1 MSRPEYPRSIPNFW
15 PHCRPT
21 FKKRFWLSKG
31 LSNRDKLLKPTLRPQ
46 LILVNS
52 CKPCQVKF
60 PAITLNFS
68 LSLLLLNVLT
78 KKIGSIFKCDELAS
92 RTSKDLVFLPSCL
105 EAKSLQKPKSWQT
118 DQYQCKQRIP
128 PEKILLKN
136 PPKNLSSKEILQ
148 KNPPDKSPKKILQKS
163 SKNPKSSQKISKQFL
178 KIFWK

>member
-78 KKIGSIFKCDELAS
+78 KKNGSIFKCDELAS
-92 RTSKDLVFLPSCL
+92 RTPKDLVFLPYCL
-105 EAKSLQKPKSWQT
+105 EAKSLKNQNLDKQINTNVNKEFLPKNS
-118 DQYQCKQRIP
+118 
-128 PEKILLKN
+128 LLK
-136 PPKNLSSKEILQ
+136 
-148 KNPPDKSPKKILQKS
+148 KS
-163 SKNPKSSQKISKQFL
+163 S
-178 KIFWK
+178 